1 MNCKIC
7 FEKYDKEMRKPL
19 IALPCGHSLCSVCLL
34 ELKKQDST
42 LCSFCRERIQNEKIN
57 YDLMDILDLDLMVDP
72 NVKLRK
78 EIKSYFKDVDQLED
92 QFKLACNQKLQH
104 NQLKV
109 NSLKE
114 EVEQSANKFI
124 DEIQR
129 QKRKLLNEADHLH
142 VSLSNHIQVL
152 SEQTTVNLERKDV
165 NQMKEIE
172 LNDMKTR
179 LSEMKLGIQ
188 SNLETI
194 NDIKL
199 VYEFKTNQEQL
210 DNLIVGRVSN
220 QNSTVNNVNSL
231 NLYLLIYIKN

>member
-1 MNCKIC
+1 M
-7 FEKYDKEMRKPL
+7 
-19 IALPCGHSLCSVCLL
+19 
-34 ELKKQDST
+34 
-42 LCSFCRERIQNEKIN
+42 
-57 YDLMDILDLDLMVDP
+57 
-72 NVKLRK
+72 
-78 EIKSYFKDVDQLED
+78 
-92 QFKLACNQKLQH
+92 
-104 NQLKV
+104 

-129 QKRKLLNEADHLH
+129 QTRKLLNEADHLH

-210 DNLIVGRVSN
+210 DNLIFATQLMGKFILTN
-220 QNSTVNNVNSL
+220 LIWLNNAIVT
-231 NLYLLIYIKN
+231 LIQLQYISRFV